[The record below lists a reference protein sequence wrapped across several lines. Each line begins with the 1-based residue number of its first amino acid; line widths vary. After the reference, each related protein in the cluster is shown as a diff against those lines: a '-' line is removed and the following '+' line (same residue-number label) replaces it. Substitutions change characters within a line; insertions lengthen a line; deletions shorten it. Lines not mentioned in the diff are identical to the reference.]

1 MQGSPKLDVQ
11 ANWDDFRIFL
21 VTAKAGSF
29 SGAARQLR
37 STQPTVSR
45 RIDCLER
52 RLAVRLFDRRLSG
65 VALTADGES
74 VLKSVRQIEQAVG
87 EISRNVL
94 YTDAGMSGEVSI
106 SLPDGFATFWF
117 APNLGRLHDRHP
129 GISVEFICSTEPSD
143 PMALESDLS
152 IRFRQPKAQNLI
164 VTRLGYLHAVPWA
177 APGYLERQ
185 GTPSSPED
193 LRRHRLLDHEF
204 YHYIS
209 PDCDDWLTLLRR
221 TGQRRIW
228 TNSSAS
234 LLSAAQAGSG
244 IALLPTYF
252 CRFAEGI
259 LPLDLGIRTSSPIYL
274 TFHPK
279 VRDSA
284 RARAVIDWIR
294 DLFDPE
300 AQPWFREAFHPPE
313 AAQGNAAPCTE
324 DATPLRAGRDS
335 S

>member
-1 MQGSPKLDVQ
+1 MQGNPKLDVQ

-37 STQPTVSR
+37 STQPTISR
-45 RIDCLER
+45 RIECLER

-65 VALTADGES
+65 VVLTAEGES
-74 VLKSVRQIEQAVG
+74 VLESVRRIEQAVG
-87 EISRNVL
+87 EIGRNAFCAA
-94 YTDAGMSGEVSI
+94 AGMSGEVSI

-129 GISVEFICSTEPSD
+129 GISVELICSTEPSD
-143 PMALESDLS
+143 PAASETDLS

-164 VTRLGYLHAVPWA
+164 ATRLGYLNALPWA
-177 APGYLERQ
+177 APGYLERH
-185 GTPSSPED
+185 GMPSSAED

-209 PDCDDWLTLLRR
+209 PDCDDWLTLLHR

-244 IALLPTYF
+244 IALLPT
-252 CRFAEGI
+252 
-259 LPLDLGIRTSSPIYL
+259 
-274 TFHPK
+274 
-279 VRDSA
+279 
-284 RARAVIDWIR
+284 
-294 DLFDPE
+294 
-300 AQPWFREAFHPPE
+300 
-313 AAQGNAAPCTE
+313 
-324 DATPLRAGRDS
+324 
-335 S
+335 

>member
-1 MQGSPKLDVQ
+1 MQDSPKPDIQ
-11 ANWDDFRIFL
+11 GNWDDLRIFL

-29 SGAARQLR
+29 SRAARQLR
-37 STQPTVSR
+37 STQPTISR
-45 RIDCLER
+45 RIECLER
-52 RLAVRLFDRRLSG
+52 RLAVRLFDRRMSG
-65 VALTADGES
+65 VVLTPEGES
-74 VLKSVRQIEQAVG
+74 VLKSVHQIEDAVG
-87 EISRNVL
+87 EIRRNVFCSDSSL
-94 YTDAGMSGEVSI
+94 SGEVSI
-106 SLPDGFATFWF
+106 SLPDGFATFWL
-117 APNLGRLHDRHP
+117 APNLGRLHDRHA
-129 GISVEFICSTEPSD
+129 GISVEFLCSTEPSD
-143 PMALESDLS
+143 PMGLESDLS
-152 IRFRQPKAQNLI
+152 VRCRQPKAQNLI
-164 VTRLGYLHAVPWA
+164 VVRLGYLHALPWA
-177 APGYLERQ
+177 APGYLERH
-185 GTPSSPED
+185 GTPSNLED

-252 CRFAEGI
+252 CQFAKGI
-259 LPLDLGIRTSSPIYL
+259 VPLDLGIRTRSPIYL

-284 RARAVIDWIR
+284 RVRAVIDWIR

-300 AQPWFREAFHPPE
+300 TRPWFREAFHPP
-313 AAQGNAAPCTE
+313 G
-324 DATPLRAGRDS
+324 AGDS
-335 S
+335 SV